1 MSIARMLSAWRH
13 TLWPMGMVAGAVA
26 AVVLLQPGQ
35 GLATAGEQ
43 VAPIRV
49 TNPLA
54 PVAVESS
61 VPDAATVLRG
71 VPHDVAEPAP
81 TF

>member
-13 TLWPMGMVAGAVA
+13 TLWPMSMVAGTVA
-26 AVVLLQPGQ
+26 AVALLQPGQ

-43 VAPIRV
+43 AAPIRV
-49 TNPLA
+49 TMPMSTA
-54 PVAVESS
+54 DAEFG

-71 VPHDVAEPAP
+71 VPDDFAEPAP

>member
-1 MSIARMLSAWRH
+1 MSIAHMLSAWRH
-13 TLWPMGMVAGAVA
+13 TLWPMSMVAGAVA

-43 VAPIRV
+43 VAPIPV
-49 TNPLA
+49 TMPMSTA
-54 PVAVESS
+54 GAEFS

-71 VPHDVAEPAP
+71 VPDDVAEPAP

>member
-1 MSIARMLSAWRH
+1 MSIVHMLSAWRH
-13 TLWPMGMVAGAVA
+13 TLWPMSMVAGAVA
-26 AVVLLQPGQ
+26 ALVLLQPGQ

-49 TNPLA
+49 KNPLA
-54 PVAVESS
+54 PMAAEFS

-71 VPHDVAEPAP
+71 VPDDFAEPAP